1 MSKKKADDKTAVTDD
16 NVTDDQTTENSDT
29 DSNALDNDSMAPDTT
44 DLELTE
50 SGSDS
55 DTEDSDTQNT
65 DGDVESKTKRETPV
79 HTHLPLLA
87 LRDVVVYPHMQIALF
102 VGRAPSVKALEL
114 AQAEYNDQVLVVAQ
128 KDSLTEDID
137 QDNLYQFGTV
147 CRIVSTMPHDSDD
160 NCIKV
165 LIEGQHRAR
174 VDELQDHGDLLTAN
188 FTRADIQ
195 VDMTEEQQ
203 TNTRKALIGLFEN
216 YAEARLRNSRELTR
230 VADRIDDL
238 LELVYFIST
247 RVSMEL
253 DIKQS
258 FLENDDLKAHINA
271 LTDYLIKQS
280 AEQSI
285 EQDIQEAVRRQMEN
299 NQREYFLNE
308 KMKAIKNELSDLND
322 GAFDGEDDI
331 DELEHRLQEADLPED
346 VRKKAEQEFKKLK
359 MMPPA
364 SSESSVVRNYLEWI
378 LDTPW
383 NTTTKVSINLDKA
396 KTVLDED
403 HYGLQDVKDR
413 ILEYLAVQS
422 RVKKLR
428 GPILCLVGPPGVG
441 KTSLGESI
449 ARATGRKFIRMALGG
464 VRDEAEIRGH
474 RRTYIG
480 AMPGKIVQSLAK
492 VEVKNPLFLLD
503 EIDKMAQDFR
513 GDPASA
519 LLEVLD
525 PSQNNKF
532 NDHYLDLDLDLSQV
546 MFICTANSMDIPPAL
561 LDRMEVIRLPGYTEE
576 EKVNIAQKYLV
587 PKAIKQN
594 GLKDGEIEIVP
605 EALHSIVQRY
615 TREAGVRNLEREVNK
630 ICRKVVRES
639 VETHGARPPKKAE
652 RETVRVNEDN
662 INDYLGVHQFDFG
675 LAEQEPEIG
684 RITGLAWTQVGGEL
698 LTIEAVT
705 MKGKGEL
712 AFTGSLGDVMKESI
726 RAAMSVVR
734 ARGDSLGID
743 YETFKTTDVHVHM
756 PEGAT
761 PKDGPSAGIA
771 LTTALV
777 SAMTGIAIRSDIAMT
792 GEVTLRGKVLRI
804 GGLKEKLLAAHRGG
818 IKHVLI
824 PESNERDLADIP
836 ANVKEGLIIQ
846 PVATIE
852 EVLKVALVKM
862 PKPLKPAKVAVDT
875 TKSQKALRS

>member
-1 MSKKKADDKTAVTDD
+1 MSEHKIAQDNIDIDVDVSSNVADDKALNTSSDD
-16 NVTDDQTTENSDT
+16 TLENVS
-29 DSNALDNDSMAPDTT
+29 A
-44 DLELTE
+44 
-50 SGSDS
+50 
-55 DTEDSDTQNT
+55 
-65 DGDVESKTKRETPV
+65 SKTIQDSAEDIEAESVKAKDGEESY
-79 HTHLPLLA
+79 LPLLA

-102 VGRAPSVKALEL
+102 VGRAPSVKAVEL
-114 AQAEYNDQVLVVAQ
+114 AQAEYGNKVLVVAQ

-137 QDNLYQFGTV
+137 QDNLYQYGTV
-147 CRIVSTMPHDSDD
+147 CRIVSTMPHDSDE

-165 LIEGQHRAR
+165 LIEGQYRAR
-174 VDELQDHGDLLTAN
+174 VDNIENHDELLMAS
-188 FTRADIQ
+188 FTRADLDISMSESQQKNTIQ
-195 VDMTEEQQ
+195 
-203 TNTRKALIGLFEN
+203 ALTTLFEG
-216 YAEARLRNSRELTR
+216 YADARLRNARELTR
-230 VADRIDDL
+230 VAKRIDDL

-247 RVSMEL
+247 RVSMDLE
-253 DIKQS
+253 IKQS
-258 FLENDDLKAHINA
+258 FLEEDDIKTHINT
-271 LTDYLIKQS
+271 LTEYLVKQS
-280 AEQSI
+280 AEQNI
-285 EQDIQEAVRRQMEN
+285 EQDIQDAVRQQMED

-308 KMKAIKNELSDLND
+308 KMKAIKNELSDMND
-322 GAFDGEDDI
+322 GAFDEDDVA
-331 DELEHRLQEADLPED
+331 ELEQRLEDADLPED
-346 VRKKAEQEFKKLK
+346 VRKKAEQELKKLK

-364 SSESSVVRNYLEWI
+364 SSESSVVRNYIEWI

-383 NTTTKVSINLDKA
+383 NATTKVSINLDKA

-449 ARATGRKFIRMALGG
+449 ARATGRKFVRMALGG

-525 PSQNNKF
+525 PSQNDTF
-532 NDHYLDLDLDLSQV
+532 NDHYLDMDLDLSQV

-587 PKAIKQN
+587 PKAIKNN
-594 GLKDGEIEIVP
+594 GLKEGEIEIV
-605 EALHSIVQRY
+605 EAALHSIVRSY

-630 ICRKVVRES
+630 ICRKVVRGS
-639 VETHGARPPKKAE
+639 VETHGARAPKKAE
-652 RETVRVNEDN
+652 RELVVVDDKN
-662 INDYLGVHQFDFG
+662 IDDYLGVHQYDYG
-675 LAEQEPEIG
+675 LAEEEPEIG
-684 RITGLAWTQVGGEL
+684 RVTGLAWTQVGGEL
-698 LTIEAVT
+698 LTIEAVA

-712 AFTGSLGDVMKESI
+712 SFTGSLGDVMKESI

-761 PKDGPSAGIA
+761 PKDGPSAGGA

-777 SAMTGIAIRSDIAMT
+777 SALTGIAIRPDIAMT
-792 GEVTLRGKVLRI
+792 GEITLRGKILRI

-824 PESNERDLADIP
+824 PATNERDLADIP
-836 ANVKEGLIIQ
+836 DNVKEGLTIQ
-846 PVATIE
+846 PVATIDE
-852 EVLKVALVKM
+852 ILKVALVSM
-862 PKPLKPAKVAVDT
+862 PVPLKPAKVTVDKT
-875 TKSQKALRS
+875 SGKALHN

>member
-1 MSKKKADDKTAVTDD
+1 MSEHKIAQDNIDIDVDVSSNVADDKALNTSSDD
-16 NVTDDQTTENSDT
+16 TLENVS
-29 DSNALDNDSMAPDTT
+29 A
-44 DLELTE
+44 
-50 SGSDS
+50 
-55 DTEDSDTQNT
+55 
-65 DGDVESKTKRETPV
+65 SKTIQDSAEDIEAESVKAKDGEESY
-79 HTHLPLLA
+79 LPLLA

-102 VGRAPSVKALEL
+102 VGRAPSVKAVEL
-114 AQAEYNDQVLVVAQ
+114 AQAEYGNKVLVVAQ

-137 QDNLYQFGTV
+137 QDNLYQYGTV
-147 CRIVSTMPHDSDD
+147 CRIVSTMPHDSDE

-165 LIEGQHRAR
+165 LIEGQYRAR
-174 VDELQDHGDLLTAN
+174 VDNIENHDELLMAS
-188 FTRADIQ
+188 FTRADLDISMSESQQKNTIQ
-195 VDMTEEQQ
+195 
-203 TNTRKALIGLFEN
+203 ALTTLFEG
-216 YAEARLRNSRELTR
+216 YADARLRNARELTR
-230 VADRIDDL
+230 VAKRIDDL

-247 RVSMEL
+247 RVSMDL

-258 FLENDDLKAHINA
+258 FLEEDDIKTHINT
-271 LTDYLIKQS
+271 LTEYLVKQS
-280 AEQSI
+280 AEQNI
-285 EQDIQEAVRRQMEN
+285 EQDIQDAVRQQMED

-308 KMKAIKNELSDLND
+308 KMKAIKNELSDMND
-322 GAFDGEDDI
+322 GAFDEDDVA
-331 DELEHRLQEADLPED
+331 ELEQRLEDADLPED
-346 VRKKAEQEFKKLK
+346 VRKKAEQELKKLK

-364 SSESSVVRNYLEWI
+364 SSESSVVRNYIEWI

-383 NTTTKVSINLDKA
+383 NATTKVSINLDKA

-449 ARATGRKFIRMALGG
+449 ARATGRKFVRMALGG

-525 PSQNNKF
+525 PSQNDTF
-532 NDHYLDLDLDLSQV
+532 NDHYLDMDLDLSQV

-587 PKAIKQN
+587 PKAIKNN
-594 GLKDGEIEIVP
+594 GLKEGEIEIV
-605 EALHSIVQRY
+605 EAALHSIVRSY

-630 ICRKVVRES
+630 ICRKVVRGS
-639 VETHGARPPKKAE
+639 VETHGARAPKKAE
-652 RETVRVNEDN
+652 RQLIVVDDKN
-662 INDYLGVHQFDFG
+662 IDDYLGVHQYDYG
-675 LAEQEPEIG
+675 LAEEEPEIG

-698 LTIEAVT
+698 LTIEAVA

-712 AFTGSLGDVMKESI
+712 SFTGSLGDVMKESI

-761 PKDGPSAGIA
+761 PKDGPSAGGA

-777 SAMTGIAIRSDIAMT
+777 SALTGIAIRPDIAMT
-792 GEVTLRGKVLRI
+792 GEITLRGKILRI

-824 PESNERDLADIP
+824 PATNERDLADIP
-836 ANVKEGLIIQ
+836 DNVKEGLTIQ
-846 PVATIE
+846 PVATIDE
-852 EVLKVALVKM
+852 ILKVALVSM
-862 PKPLKPAKVAVDT
+862 PVPLKPAKVTVDKT
-875 TKSQKALRS
+875 SGKALHN

>member
-1 MSKKKADDKTAVTDD
+1 MSEHKIAQDNIDIDVDVSSNVADDKALNTSSDD
-16 NVTDDQTTENSDT
+16 TLENVS
-29 DSNALDNDSMAPDTT
+29 A
-44 DLELTE
+44 
-50 SGSDS
+50 
-55 DTEDSDTQNT
+55 
-65 DGDVESKTKRETPV
+65 SKTIQDSAADIEAESVKAKDGEESY
-79 HTHLPLLA
+79 LPLLA

-102 VGRAPSVKALEL
+102 VGRAPSVKAVEL
-114 AQAEYNDQVLVVAQ
+114 AQAEYGNKVLVVAQ

-137 QDNLYQFGTV
+137 QDNLYQYGTV
-147 CRIVSTMPHDSDD
+147 CRIVSTMPHDSDE

-165 LIEGQHRAR
+165 LIEGQYRAR
-174 VDELQDHGDLLTAN
+174 VDNIENHDELLMAS
-188 FTRADIQ
+188 FTRADLDISMSESQQKNTIQ
-195 VDMTEEQQ
+195 
-203 TNTRKALIGLFEN
+203 ALTTLFEG
-216 YAEARLRNSRELTR
+216 YADARLRNARELTR
-230 VADRIDDL
+230 VAKRIDDL

-247 RVSMEL
+247 RVSMDL

-258 FLENDDLKAHINA
+258 FLEEDDIKTHINT
-271 LTDYLIKQS
+271 LTEYLVKQS
-280 AEQSI
+280 AEQNI
-285 EQDIQEAVRRQMEN
+285 EQDIQDAVRQQMED

-308 KMKAIKNELSDLND
+308 KMKAIKNELSDMND
-322 GAFDGEDDI
+322 GAFDEDDVA
-331 DELEHRLQEADLPED
+331 ELEQRLEDADLPED
-346 VRKKAEQEFKKLK
+346 VRKKAEQELKKLK

-364 SSESSVVRNYLEWI
+364 SSESSVVRNYIEWI

-383 NTTTKVSINLDKA
+383 NATTKVSINLDKA

-449 ARATGRKFIRMALGG
+449 ARATGRKFVRMALGG

-525 PSQNNKF
+525 PSQNDTF
-532 NDHYLDLDLDLSQV
+532 NDHYLDMDLDLSQV

-587 PKAIKQN
+587 PKAIKNN
-594 GLKDGEIEIVP
+594 GLKEGEIEIV
-605 EALHSIVQRY
+605 EAALHSIVRSY

-630 ICRKVVRES
+630 ICRKVVRGS
-639 VETHGARPPKKAE
+639 VETHGARAPKKAE
-652 RETVRVNEDN
+652 RQLIVVDDKNIDN
-662 INDYLGVHQFDFG
+662 YLGVHQYDYG
-675 LAEQEPEIG
+675 LAEEEPEIG
-684 RITGLAWTQVGGEL
+684 RVTGLAWTQVGGEL
-698 LTIEAVT
+698 LTIEAVA

-712 AFTGSLGDVMKESI
+712 SFTGSLGDVMKESI

-761 PKDGPSAGIA
+761 PKDGPSAGGA

-777 SAMTGIAIRSDIAMT
+777 SALTGIAIRPDIAMT
-792 GEVTLRGKVLRI
+792 GEITLRGKILRI

-824 PESNERDLADIP
+824 PATNERDLADIP
-836 ANVKEGLIIQ
+836 DNVKEGLTIQ
-846 PVATIE
+846 PVATIDE
-852 EVLKVALVKM
+852 ILKVALVSM
-862 PKPLKPAKVAVDT
+862 PVPLKPAKVTVDKT
-875 TKSQKALRS
+875 SGKALHN

>member
-1 MSKKKADDKTAVTDD
+1 MSEHKIAQDNIDIDVDVSSNVADDKALNTSSDD
-16 NVTDDQTTENSDT
+16 TLENVS
-29 DSNALDNDSMAPDTT
+29 A
-44 DLELTE
+44 
-50 SGSDS
+50 
-55 DTEDSDTQNT
+55 
-65 DGDVESKTKRETPV
+65 SKTTQDSAEDIEAESVKAKDGEESY
-79 HTHLPLLA
+79 LPLLA

-102 VGRAPSVKALEL
+102 VGRAPSVKAVEL
-114 AQAEYNDQVLVVAQ
+114 AQAEYGNKVLVVAQ

-137 QDNLYQFGTV
+137 QDNLYQYGTV
-147 CRIVSTMPHDSDD
+147 CRIVSTMPHDSDE

-165 LIEGQHRAR
+165 LIEGQYRAR
-174 VDELQDHGDLLTAN
+174 VDNIENHDELLMAS
-188 FTRADIQ
+188 FTRADLDISMSESQQKNTIQ
-195 VDMTEEQQ
+195 
-203 TNTRKALIGLFEN
+203 ALTTLFEG
-216 YAEARLRNSRELTR
+216 YADARLRNARELTR
-230 VADRIDDL
+230 VAKRIDDL

-247 RVSMEL
+247 RVSMDL

-258 FLENDDLKAHINA
+258 FLEEDDIKTHINT
-271 LTDYLIKQS
+271 LTEYLVKQS
-280 AEQSI
+280 AEQNI
-285 EQDIQEAVRRQMEN
+285 EQDIQDAVRQQMED

-308 KMKAIKNELSDLND
+308 KMKAIKNELSDMND
-322 GAFDGEDDI
+322 GAFDEDDVA
-331 DELEHRLQEADLPED
+331 ELEQRLEDADLPED
-346 VRKKAEQEFKKLK
+346 VRKKAEQELKKLK

-364 SSESSVVRNYLEWI
+364 SSESSVVRNYIEWI

-383 NTTTKVSINLDKA
+383 NATTKVSINLDKA

-449 ARATGRKFIRMALGG
+449 ARATGRKFVRMALGG

-525 PSQNNKF
+525 PSQNDTF
-532 NDHYLDLDLDLSQV
+532 NDHYLDMDLDLSQV

-587 PKAIKQN
+587 PKAIKNN
-594 GLKDGEIEIVP
+594 GLKEGEIEIV
-605 EALHSIVQRY
+605 EAALHSIVRSY

-630 ICRKVVRES
+630 ICRKVVRGS
-639 VETHGARPPKKAE
+639 VETHGARAPKKAE
-652 RETVRVNEDN
+652 RQLIVVDDKN
-662 INDYLGVHQFDFG
+662 IDDYLGVHQYDYG
-675 LAEQEPEIG
+675 LAEEEPEIG
-684 RITGLAWTQVGGEL
+684 RVTGLAWTQVGGEL
-698 LTIEAVT
+698 LTIEAVA

-712 AFTGSLGDVMKESI
+712 SFTGSLGDVMKESI

-761 PKDGPSAGIA
+761 PKDGPSAGGA

-777 SAMTGIAIRSDIAMT
+777 SALTGIAIRPDIAMT
-792 GEVTLRGKVLRI
+792 GEITLRGKILRI

-824 PESNERDLADIP
+824 PATNERDLADIP
-836 ANVKEGLIIQ
+836 DNVKEGLTIQ
-846 PVATIE
+846 PVATIDE
-852 EVLKVALVKM
+852 ILKVALVSM
-862 PKPLKPAKVAVDT
+862 PVPLKPAKVTVDKT
-875 TKSQKALRS
+875 SGKALHN

>member
-1 MSKKKADDKTAVTDD
+1 MTDYKIDKDNIDIDIDVSSATPDDEQQDQSADSRPD
-16 NVTDDQTTENSDT
+16 NY
-29 DSNALDNDSMAPDTT
+29 
-44 DLELTE
+44 
-50 SGSDS
+50 
-55 DTEDSDTQNT
+55 
-65 DGDVESKTKRETPV
+65 
-79 HTHLPLLA
+79 LPLLA

-102 VGRAPSVKALEL
+102 VGRAPSVKAVEL
-114 AQAEYNDQVLVVAQ
+114 AQAEYGDRVLVVAQ

-137 QDNLYQFGTV
+137 QDNLYQYGTV
-147 CRIVSTMPHDSDD
+147 CRIVSTMPHDSDE

-165 LIEGQHRAR
+165 LIEGQYRAR
-174 VDELQDHGDLLTAN
+174 VESIESHDEVLMAT
-188 FTRADIQ
+188 FERADIDVQ
-195 VDMTEEQQ
+195 MDDSQQ
-203 TNTRKALIGLFEN
+203 KNTVKTLTGLFEG
-216 YAEARLRNSRELTR
+216 YAEARLRNARELTR
-230 VADRIDDL
+230 VAKRIDDL

-247 RVSMEL
+247 RVSMDLEV
-253 DIKQS
+253 KQS
-258 FLENDDLKAHINA
+258 FLENDDIKAHINT
-271 LTDYLIKQS
+271 LTEYLVKQS
-280 AEQSI
+280 AEQNI
-285 EQDIQEAVRRQMEN
+285 EQDIQDAVRQQMED

-308 KMKAIKNELSDLND
+308 KMKAIKNELSDMND
-322 GAFDGEDDI
+322 GAFDSDD
-331 DELEHRLQEADLPED
+331 DVSELEQRLDSADLPED
-346 VRKKAEQEFKKLK
+346 VRKKAEQELKKLK

-364 SSESSVVRNYLEWI
+364 SSESSVVRNYIEWI

-383 NTTTKVSINLDKA
+383 NATTKVSINLDKA
-396 KTVLDED
+396 KTILDED

-449 ARATGRKFIRMALGG
+449 ARATGRKFVRMALGG

-525 PSQNNKF
+525 PSQNHSF
-532 NDHYLDLDLDLSQV
+532 NDHYLDMDLDLSQV
-546 MFICTANSMDIPPAL
+546 MFICTANSMDIPAAL

-576 EKVNIAQKYLV
+576 EKVNIAKKYLV
-587 PKAIKQN
+587 PKAIKNN
-594 GLKDGEIEIVP
+594 GLKEGEIEIV
-605 EALHSIVQRY
+605 EAALHSIVRSY

-630 ICRKVVRES
+630 ICRKVVRGS
-639 VETHGARPPKKAE
+639 VETHGARAPKVAE
-652 RETVRVNEDN
+652 RQLIRVDDTN
-662 INDYLGVHQFDFG
+662 IDDYLGVSQYDYG
-675 LAEQEPEIG
+675 LAEEEPEVG

-698 LTIEAVT
+698 LTIEAVA

-712 AFTGSLGDVMKESI
+712 IFTGSLGDVMKESI

-761 PKDGPSAGIA
+761 PKDGPSAGGA

-777 SAMTGIAIRSDIAMT
+777 SALTGIAIRPDIAMT
-792 GEVTLRGKVLRI
+792 GEITLRGKILRI

-818 IKHVLI
+818 IKQVLI
-824 PESNERDLADIP
+824 PATNERDLADIP
-836 ANVKEGLIIQ
+836 DNVKAGLTIQ
-846 PVATIE
+846 PVATIDE
-852 EVLKVALVKM
+852 ILKAALVSM
-862 PKPLKPAKVAVDT
+862 PVPLKPTKVTVDK
-875 TKSQKALRS
+875 TKGKALHN

>member
-1 MSKKKADDKTAVTDD
+1 MSDKELNLDHLELDDD
-16 NVTDDQTTENSDT
+16 NTENDYLIDSDDHSAT
-29 DSNALDNDSMAPDTT
+29 DSTDNDSTK
-44 DLELTE
+44 E
-50 SGSDS
+50 
-55 DTEDSDTQNT
+55 EDSVLSPEDEDALTQAH
-65 DGDVESKTKRETPV
+65 GKGPS
-79 HTHLPLLA
+79 HLPLLA

-102 VGRAPSVKALEL
+102 VGRAPSVKAVEL
-114 AQAEYNDQVLVVAQ
+114 AQAEYDELVLVVAQ

-137 QDNLYQFGTV
+137 KDNLYQYGTV

-165 LIEGQHRAR
+165 LIEGQYRAR
-174 VDELQDHGDLLTAN
+174 VDELQDHGELLTAN
-188 FTRADIQ
+188 FTRSDIN
-195 VDMTEEQQ
+195 VDMDEEQQ
-203 TNTRKALIGLFEN
+203 SYTRKALTGLFES
-216 YAEARLRNSRELTR
+216 YAEARLRNARELTR
-230 VADRIDDL
+230 VAERIGDL

-247 RVSMEL
+247 RVSMDLE
-253 DIKQS
+253 IKQS
-258 FLENDDLKAHINA
+258 FLEKDDLKGHINA

-308 KMKAIKNELSDLND
+308 KMKAIKNELSDMND
-322 GAFDGEDDI
+322 GAFDAEDDI
-331 DELEHRLQEADLPED
+331 DELENRLKEADLPED
-346 VRKKAEQEFKKLK
+346 VRKKADQELKKLK

-383 NTTTKVSINLDKA
+383 NATTKVSINLDKA
-396 KTVLDED
+396 KSVLDED
-403 HYGLQDVKDR
+403 HYGLKDVKDR
-413 ILEYLAVQS
+413 ILEYLAVQA

-449 ARATGRKFIRMALGG
+449 ARATGRKFVRMALGG

-525 PSQNNKF
+525 PSQNDKF
-532 NDHYLDLDLDLSQV
+532 NDHYLDMDLDLSQV

-587 PKAIKQN
+587 PKAITQN
-594 GLKDGEIEIVP
+594 GLKDGEIEIIP

-615 TREAGVRNLEREVNK
+615 TREAGVRNLEREINK

-639 VETHGARPPKKAE
+639 VESHGSKPPKKAE
-652 RETVRVNEDN
+652 RELVVVNEDN
-662 INDYLGVHQFDFG
+662 ISDYLGVHQFDFG

-684 RITGLAWTQVGGEL
+684 RVTGLAWTQVGGEL

-734 ARGDSLGID
+734 ARGDQFGID

-777 SAMTGIAIRSDIAMT
+777 SAMTGIPIRSDIAMT

-824 PESNERDLADIP
+824 PDTNERDLADIP
-836 ANVKEGLIIQ
+836 DNVKEGLTIQ
-846 PVATIE
+846 PVSTID

>member
-1 MSKKKADDKTAVTDD
+1 MSEHKIAQDNIDIDVDVSSNVADDKALNTSSDD
-16 NVTDDQTTENSDT
+16 TLENVS
-29 DSNALDNDSMAPDTT
+29 A
-44 DLELTE
+44 
-50 SGSDS
+50 
-55 DTEDSDTQNT
+55 
-65 DGDVESKTKRETPV
+65 SKTIQDSAEDIEAESVKAKDGEESY
-79 HTHLPLLA
+79 LPLLA

-102 VGRAPSVKALEL
+102 VGRAPSVKAVEL
-114 AQAEYNDQVLVVAQ
+114 AQAEYGNKVLVVAQ

-137 QDNLYQFGTV
+137 QDNLYQYGTV
-147 CRIVSTMPHDSDD
+147 CRIVSTMPHDSDE

-165 LIEGQHRAR
+165 LIEGQYRAR
-174 VDELQDHGDLLTAN
+174 VDNIENHDELLMAS
-188 FTRADIQ
+188 FTRADLDISMSESQQKNTIQ
-195 VDMTEEQQ
+195 
-203 TNTRKALIGLFEN
+203 ALTTLFEG
-216 YAEARLRNSRELTR
+216 YADARLRNARELTR
-230 VADRIDDL
+230 VAKRIDDL

-247 RVSMEL
+247 RVSMDL

-258 FLENDDLKAHINA
+258 FLEEDDIKTHINT
-271 LTDYLIKQS
+271 LTEYLVKQS
-280 AEQSI
+280 AEQNI
-285 EQDIQEAVRRQMEN
+285 EQDIQDAVRQQMED

-308 KMKAIKNELSDLND
+308 KMKAIKNELSDMND
-322 GAFDGEDDI
+322 GAFDEDDVA
-331 DELEHRLQEADLPED
+331 ELEQRLEDADLPED
-346 VRKKAEQEFKKLK
+346 VRKKAEQELKKLK

-364 SSESSVVRNYLEWI
+364 SSESSVVRNYIEWI

-383 NTTTKVSINLDKA
+383 NATTKVSINLDKA

-449 ARATGRKFIRMALGG
+449 ARATGRKFVRMALGG

-525 PSQNNKF
+525 PSQNDTF
-532 NDHYLDLDLDLSQV
+532 NDHYLDMDLDLSQV

-587 PKAIKQN
+587 PKAIKNN
-594 GLKDGEIEIVP
+594 GLKEGEIEIV
-605 EALHSIVQRY
+605 EAALHSIVRSY

-630 ICRKVVRES
+630 ICRKVVRGS
-639 VETHGARPPKKAE
+639 VETHGARAPKKAE
-652 RETVRVNEDN
+652 RELVVVDDKN
-662 INDYLGVHQFDFG
+662 IDDYLGVHQYDYG
-675 LAEQEPEIG
+675 LAEEEPEIG
-684 RITGLAWTQVGGEL
+684 RVTGLAWTQVGGEL
-698 LTIEAVT
+698 LTIEAVA

-712 AFTGSLGDVMKESI
+712 SFTGSLGDVMKESI

-761 PKDGPSAGIA
+761 PKDGPSAGGA

-777 SAMTGIAIRSDIAMT
+777 SALTGIAIRPDIAMT
-792 GEVTLRGKVLRI
+792 GEITLRGKILRI

-824 PESNERDLADIP
+824 PATNERDLADIP
-836 ANVKEGLIIQ
+836 DNVKAGLTIQ
-846 PVATIE
+846 PVATIDE
-852 EVLKVALVKM
+852 ILKVALVSM
-862 PKPLKPAKVAVDT
+862 PVPLKPAKVTVDKT
-875 TKSQKALRS
+875 SGKALHN